1 MSTRVALSPNDS
13 LWLNM
18 DTPQNLMTI
27 ESVMWFDEPLDAAA
41 VLQTLRTRLIER
53 YPVFT
58 WRPEFAPVPGGL
70 DHWVADE
77 AFSLERHVTFHELD
91 GHDGH
96 DAIQRFLEAEMSQP
110 LPRDR
115 PMWHAHVLSGAGAH
129 AVVMRFHHAIADG
142 TALVRVL
149 LDLTT
154 DRPEGDSADP
164 TSGTDSAPSPPER
177 AGSPAGRPSAADRV
191 PVDSDPDPAPRVHQ
205 SRRERAV
212 GALSH
217 AVTWPLAAGVAATNT
232 AADLAASRD
241 PAGGR
246 VRRVAEQAR
255 GTADAVEKL
264 LVGTAPDALPFGR
277 PGRAKSAD
285 WGPPYPLSE
294 VKRVARARGATVNDV
309 MMAALSGALR
319 RYVIAHGEVPRDV
332 VTMIP
337 VNLRPWDAPLP
348 EHLGNKFA
356 LVALE
361 LPLALPTPTSRLAE
375 SKARMDVIKQGPEAL
390 LTFGLAHAIGSVGS
404 VTGTVS
410 RQMISYFGNKA
421 FGVTT
426 NVPGPTSVRYFAGR
440 ELVGVLGWVPGA
452 SHQTLG
458 ACIFSYNGQ
467 VRVGFKADSTV
478 IPDVENLVAALD
490 DEMADLFGD
499 VPDSAPE
506 PAVPGPGPD
515 APVPGPR

>member
-1 MSTRVALSPNDS
+1 MTSRVTLSPNDS

-18 DTPQNLMTI
+18 DTPANLMII
-27 ESVMWFDEPLDAAA
+27 ESIMWFDEPLEREA
-41 VLQTLRTRLIER
+41 VLDTLRTRLLDR

-58 WRPEFAPVPGGL
+58 WRPEFSPTPGGRDQWVPDPGFAL
-70 DHWVADE
+70 DN
-77 AFSLERHVTFHELD
+77 HVTFHDLD
-91 GHDGH
+91 GADGH
-96 DAIQRFLEAEMSQP
+96 EAIQRFMDARMSEP

-115 PMWHAHVLSGAGAH
+115 PLWHAHVLSGAGAH

-154 DRPEGDSADP
+154 EHPEGDEPASSGETGAPARRTTTADRP
-164 TSGTDSAPSPPER
+164 
-177 AGSPAGRPSAADRV
+177 PAGTE
-191 PVDSDPDPAPRVHQ
+191 PAPGDRPHQ
-205 SRRERAV
+205 SRRQRTV

-217 AVTWPLAAGVAATNT
+217 LVTWPLAAGVVATNT
-232 AADLAASRD
+232 AADLVDTLD
-241 PAGGR
+241 PEHDAGLLHR
-246 VRRVAEQAR
+246 LAEQAR
-255 GTADAVEKL
+255 GTADAVDKL
-264 LVGTAPDALPFGR
+264 LVGTVPDVLPFGR
-277 PGRAKSAD
+277 PGVPKSAD
-285 WGPPYPLSE
+285 WGPPYPLADI
-294 VKRVARARGATVNDV
+294 KAVARSRGATVNDL

-319 RYVIAHGEVPRDV
+319 RYVMAHGEVPRDV

-356 LVALE
+356 LVAFE
-361 LPLALPTPTSRLAE
+361 LPLAQPTPDARLTAA
-375 SKARMDVIKQGPEAL
+375 KARMDVIKQGPEAM

-410 RQMISYFGNKA
+410 RQMISFFGNKA

-426 NVPGPTSVRYFAGR
+426 NVPGPSSTRYFAGR
-440 ELVGVLGWVPGA
+440 RMVGVLGWVPGA

-458 ACIFSYNGQ
+458 ACIFSYDGQ

-478 IPDVENLVAALD
+478 IPDVANLVAALD
-490 DEMADLFGD
+490 DEMADLL
-499 VPDSAPE
+499 A
-506 PAVPGPGPD
+506 D
-515 APVPGPR
+515 APGAALAL